1 MSGVVRWS
9 RWLFNVVAWLFVA
22 GVAFQVYL
30 AGKGV
35 FAFSGEE
42 AFAPHRGFGDLLG
55 LLTIVL
61 IVLAA
66 LGRTGSRTIAMSVLL
81 FVLFV
86 VQSILAYSPPAVA
99 ALHPVNGFLI
109 GLVSVVLAWRTR
121 GYLRAPRV
129 EPVAA
134 SQTPSETKPA

>member
-9 RWLFNVVAWLFVA
+9 RFAFNVVAWLFVA

-30 AGKGV
+30 AGQGV
-35 FAFSGEE
+35 FAFNGEE

-55 LLTIVL
+55 LLTLVL
-61 IVLAA
+61 MALAA
-66 LGRTGSRTIAMSVLL
+66 LGRTGSRTIGISVLL
-81 FVLFV
+81 FVLFL
-86 VQSILAYSPPAVA
+86 VQSFLAFAPPTVA

-109 GLVSVVLAWRTR
+109 GLVAVVLAWRTR

-134 SQTPSETKPA
+134 GPAPAEGKSA